1 MNRFFLNSK
10 QISKDRVIFPADLAH
25 QIVHVLRLGEGDEV
39 AVLDDRGNIYRVEL
53 NIGPGTVQVG
63 GEIVNRESTDSEPKI
78 KVSLC
83 FGLSN
88 RDKVEWILQKG
99 TEIGVSTFFPF
110 VSSRTLVQSKTLSSK
125 RVDRWERIIREAA
138 EQSGRGRLPRLVLP
152 MKYKQCLAETVDSHD
167 LSLIAWEEA
176 EQSRASLKS
185 LISKFEGESIALF
198 VGPEGGF
205 SEKEVDHAQELGV
218 HRVSLGKRI
227 LRMETAAIVFP
238 ALVLH
243 ELGAL

>member
-1 MNRFFLNSK
+1 MNRFFLSPECFLDNE
-10 QISKDRVIFPADLAH
+10 VIFPDDLVH
-25 QIVHVLRLGEGDEV
+25 QIVHVLRLKEGDEV
-39 AVLDDRGNIYRVEL
+39 AVLDDRGNIYQVTL
-53 NIGPGTVQVG
+53 SFDPGKDQVRG
-63 GEIVNRESTDSEPKI
+63 QIINRKSTDSEPEI

-83 FGLSN
+83 FGLTN

-99 TEIGVSTFFPF
+99 TEIGISAFYPF
-110 VSSRTLVQSKTLSSK
+110 VSSRTMVQSKTLSSK

-138 EQSGRGRLPRLVLP
+138 EQSCRGRLPMLVDPLQ
-152 MKYKQCLAETVDSHD
+152 YVQCLAEATDTHD
-167 LSLIAWEEA
+167 LCLIAWEEA

-185 LISKFEGESIALF
+185 LIGKFDGESIALF

-205 SEKEVDHAQELGV
+205 SEKEVDDAKEFSV
-218 HRVSLGKRI
+218 HSVSLGKRI